1 MGGTLGV
8 RGRWDRCQGSD
19 TPSAPPKNGGVSAG
33 ESGGQPPLSRGS
45 GGVRGW
51 FSPRRAMSETTAMA
65 PMEVAPADPAAPTTS
80 VSQRVSDGLE
90 VARRAA
96 RVQSGHAE
104 ARGGADPLEG
114 LGMPEDCVPDEMPAL
129 RAMIAA
135 FSAQQ
140 RSCNTLLEVMRK
152 QYEEMKRAADRER
165 ELAIALSQVDA
176 SLGLTGK
183 EDEATRACS
192 RACQGAGETR
202 GFRMQEC
209 EKKVI
214 HVLESLCTIAMQD
227 TEQCV
232 QQYEDA
238 RVKYALAR
246 HAVKRAQQKYRARPA
261 LYMHEKS
268 TREAYECLG
277 EQCKSKLAMCL
288 SKTAVDVSMALRAHV
303 ECFAAADANAGNLYT
318 NCKQLMAPMV
328 EASMD
333 RAGYILSVN
342 RPTPTKAL
350 ADGDTP
356 PPSVVEHEILD

>member
-1 MGGTLGV
+1 MHPRT
-8 RGRWDRCQGSD
+8 GRVQATR
-19 TPSAPPKNGGVSAG
+19 TV
-33 ESGGQPPLSRGS
+33 
-45 GGVRGW
+45 
-51 FSPRRAMSETTAMA
+51 PRRVMSEPTAMA
-65 PMEVAPADPAAPTTS
+65 AMEVAPAEEVEPRTS
-80 VSQRVSDGLE
+80 VSQRMADGLE

-114 LGMPEDCVPDEMPAL
+114 LGMPEDCVPDELPAL

-140 RSCNTLLEVMRK
+140 RSCNNMMDVMKK
-152 QYEEMKRAADRER
+152 QYEETKRAADRER
-165 ELAIALSQVDA
+165 ELAVALSQVDA

-192 RACQGAGETR
+192 RACKGAGETR
-202 GFRMQEC
+202 GCRIQEC

-214 HVLESLCTIAMQD
+214 HTLESLCTIAMQD
-227 TEQCV
+227 AQRCV
-232 QQYEDA
+232 QEYEDA

-246 HAVKRAQQKYRARPA
+246 HAVKRAQQKYKVRPA

-288 SKTAVDVSMALRAHV
+288 SKTAVDVSTALRAHV

-318 NCKQLMAPMV
+318 DCKQLMAPMV

-342 RPTPTKAL
+342 RPTPTKAI
-350 ADGDTP
+350 ADSDTP
-356 PPSVVEHEILD
+356 PPSIVEQEILD